1 MTYKVTFI
9 LNTAEEAFALF
20 ARLLP
25 MEHVSVEEV
34 GKEAGRAKHAQLPS
48 KHVQLPA
55 QLPAPK
61 RRTSAHPFNPDAGI
75 NRIILSH
82 LAKRPHTI
90 LELRAPLKANGF
102 SPGSVSSRMV
112 ALRKRNLVTPVGNGT
127 WILVEQPSAT

>member
-9 LNTAEEAFALF
+9 LSTAEEAFALF

-34 GKEAGRAKHAQLPS
+34 ERAK
-48 KHVQLPA
+48 PA
-55 QLPAPK
+55 QLPKAVQLPSPQK
-61 RRTSAHPFNPDAGI
+61 RRAAHPFDPNSGI
-75 NRIILSH
+75 NHIILTH

>member
-34 GKEAGRAKHAQLPS
+34 GRTKEVGRA